1 MSGLDLSRLD
11 GVLTI
16 RIDRAEKRN
25 ALSLAMREEFA
36 TVLLEADADRSVSS
50 VVITGTDPAFCAGVD
65 FGEFGTNRLNP
76 HDRRYRVTPTR
87 ALFALRKPVIA
98 AVNGACVSGG
108 LELALACDF
117 ILGSDAARFA
127 DSHARIGAMPT
138 WGLTAMLPRAIG
150 VRAAK
155 QMSLTGEPIDAATAL
170 SLGLVNEIVP
180 HSQLMERAAMVA
192 GLIGQADPGSVRSL
206 LDLYDRGDGASLA
219 EALAFE
225 ADAIADRVVDA
236 DSVEDAGRAYRGQ
249 A

>member
-192 GLIGQADPGSVRSL
+192 GLIGQADPGSVLSL

-236 DSVEDAGRAYRGQ
+236 DSVQDAGRAYRGQ